1 MPAVRKPFNPRPL
14 ISHLT
19 NSNGC
24 GNLRLK
30 VLLTVSPFRPSF
42 PPQSAVYPKGPHC
55 LPSPPT
61 THYPPRT
68 THSPV
73 RLFTGHRSRVTSHA
87 FSCACGLFVA
97 PKKVNPFAIK
107 QIQPLFAKTPGWG
120 ALCDLRAPISAP
132 SVFRFFLHLTCS
144 QQLTDSLSLFA
155 LFPALVFFVFNSI
168 QTLFAKHPGWVW
180 GGLVIR
186 MIRQSPIP
194 PLRPGSA
201 LRQLRA
207 LSVSALSFSLQ
218 CDSPFL
224 SVPTA
229 AKLSLRSR
237 PPGNGP
243 VFEIVL

>member
-107 QIQPLFAKTPGWG
+107 QIQPLLP
-120 ALCDLRAPISAP
+120 
-132 SVFRFFLHLTCS
+132 
-144 QQLTDSLSLFA
+144 
-155 LFPALVFFVFNSI
+155 
-168 QTLFAKHPGWVW
+168 KHPGW
-180 GGLVIR
+180 GG
-186 MIRQSPIP
+186 
-194 PLRPGSA
+194 PLRSLCSDLSA
-201 LRQLRA
+201 LCVALLPASHVFSATYGLFVALCALFRA
-207 LSVSALSFSLQ
+207 RFLCFQQHTDSFCKTPGVGIGWP
-218 CDSPFL
+218 CD
-224 SVPTA
+224 
-229 AKLSLRSR
+229 
-237 PPGNGP
+237 
-243 VFEIVL
+243 